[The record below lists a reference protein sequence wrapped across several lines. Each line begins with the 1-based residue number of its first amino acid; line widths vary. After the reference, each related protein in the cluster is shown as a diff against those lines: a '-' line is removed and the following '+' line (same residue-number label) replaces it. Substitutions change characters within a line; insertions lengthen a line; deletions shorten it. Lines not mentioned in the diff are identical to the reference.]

1 MGGGLSRTCG
11 AWLLRSIGSAARG
24 IIGSGDLAL
33 IEPASRAGGGAV
45 LADRTGDGGWL
56 TGGWMVVVGV
66 ADD

>member
-1 MGGGLSRTCG
+1 M
-11 AWLLRSIGSAARG
+11 LRSIGSAARG

-45 LADRTGDGGWL
+45 LAERTGDGGWL